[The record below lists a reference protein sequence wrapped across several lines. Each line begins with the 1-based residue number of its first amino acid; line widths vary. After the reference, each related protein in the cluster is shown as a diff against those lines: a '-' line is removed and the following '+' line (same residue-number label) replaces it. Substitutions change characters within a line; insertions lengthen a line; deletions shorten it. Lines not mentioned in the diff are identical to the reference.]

1 MLMASTTWTQRCEER
16 TQRACLKLTIE
27 LPATLAVKAKAVA
40 AAEKS
45 WEWKHFWIENALLWQ
60 RQRERTQSLQGEWG
74 ATHEQ
79 VFEDWNKSEHAEQF
93 LTALNKGIPLKLAS
107 QKTLKTL
114 EAQLHQLAL
123 RHFGAKG
130 TQIESYKKQ
139 FDLGEFPGAA
149 FSQNISLGLGYDLE
163 FYSWDKKSFPA
174 HIERISRAL
183 DLVKTYSPDSYDLFR
198 RFTKRVVPI
207 KQKEF
212 VSYSLQSLPGH
223 SFINLYNRDELD
235 LMDDLLHENGHH
247 HLNHYLILE
256 NPLREDP
263 DQIYYSPWRRSLRPV
278 RGIYHAHLTF
288 FFALKLYHDLSV
300 ALLEGR
306 LEWPRPL
313 TAKEKEKI
321 FFRYAEEWVML
332 EYSAVDLKRAH
343 RFGQILPA
351 GMKLLKEMEVRRM
364 ELGGLFSQVLRKL
377 TGTHRKK
384 IQELQAN
391 LKEQARLTR
400 E

>member
-1 MLMASTTWTQRCEER
+1 MASSTWIERCEER
-16 TQRACLKLTIE
+16 AIKACLKLANE
-27 LPATLAVKAKAVA
+27 LPKKLAATARLVA
-40 AAEKS
+40 HAEKS
-45 WEWKHFWIENALLWQ
+45 WEWKHFWIENASLWQ
-60 RQRERTQSLQGEWG
+60 RQDKRTQNLKGDWG
-74 ATHEQ
+74 PTHEL

-93 LTALNKGIPLKLAS
+93 LTALNKGMPLKLAS

-114 EAQLHQLAL
+114 EAQLHQLAI

-130 TQIESYKKQ
+130 AQSESYKKQ
-139 FDLGEFPGAA
+139 FELGEFPGAA
-149 FSQNISLGLGYDLE
+149 CSQNISLGFGYELE
-163 FYSWDKKSFPA
+163 FYSWDKKSFPSQ
-174 HIERISRAL
+174 IERITQAL
-183 DLVKTYSPDSYDLFR
+183 DLVKTYSPDSYVLFQ
-198 RFTKRVVPI
+198 RFTKRIVPI

-223 SFINLYNRDELD
+223 SFINLYDRDDLD

-256 NPLREDP
+256 SPLREDP

-300 ALLEGR
+300 ALIEER

-332 EYSAVDLKRAH
+332 EYTALDLKRAIQ
-343 RFGQILPA
+343 FG
-351 GMKLLKEMEVRRM
+351 
-364 ELGGLFSQVLRKL
+364 QVLRAGVKL
-377 TGTHRKK
+377 LNEMEFDRKKLGSLFAQVLKKMSISQRKK
-384 IQELQAN
+384 IQQLRAT